1 MIHSLYWLQNS
12 LDAEQGSILISNPLV
27 GKVTAISTVAYGHG
41 KVGRKKKKSILLRF
55 FKSSLL
61 GEAFSEGF
69 IASVSVRHSEEHG
82 FGGVD
87 VFVDSDTE

>member
-41 KVGRKKKKSILLRF
+41 KVGRKKKNRF
-55 FKSSLL
+55 SY
-61 GEAFSEGF
+61 GF
-69 IASVSVRHSEEHG
+69 LSRVYLVKLSQKVS
-82 FGGVD
+82 
-87 VFVDSDTE
+87 